1 MLPGNTT
8 PGFWKKV
15 GGIKRCHGVAVREPT
30 PLFSGPLLEADPF
43 IADAALLNLPMCSSY
58 DTLRICRARPLG
70 EDLS

>member
-1 MLPGNTT
+1 MLSRKYDARFLEKGWWDKALSWCRGQGAHAIILWAT
-8 PGFWKKV
+8 PG
-15 GGIKRCHGVAVREPT
+15 G
-30 PLFSGPLLEADPF
+30 DPF

>member
-1 MLPGNTT
+1 MLSRKYEARDLEKGC
-8 PGFWKKV
+8 W
-15 GGIKRCHGVAVREPT
+15 IKRCHGVVVREPA
-30 PLFSGPLLEADPF
+30 PLFSGSLLEADPF